1 MWSSVG
7 VGVEVEVLRA
17 KWEKVGLLP
26 CSCWALSTGSI
37 CQPLRGSPE
46 SKHTHTFSHQT
57 TARSLLGHE
66 IKHTYLYH
74 ALRAVVASPAG
85 GACRAA
91 CRGWSQEE
99 SASSSSSGPYVVD
112 FGLGVDVYFIL
123 SVVVARHQHCIVGRI
138 LDCCCGRTPLPC
150 ICLGGLRIDFTFGL
164 SSSFCVCRSPW
175 VGRPGGCVGDLT
187 SFAGDCPFR
196 LSQKA
201 ERDECG
207 ARGIVWMISG

>member
-1 MWSSVG
+1 MVGERGLVVLTGLQLEHVVPIIVLGGLGALGRGDLGGVALWSHG
-7 VGVEVEVLRA
+7 FGGDGR
-17 KWEKVGLLP
+17 GRLP
-26 CSCWALSTGSI
+26 SGARGQVSCAEQRQGRWPWKPGS
-37 CQPLRGSPE
+37 RSP
-46 SKHTHTFSHQT
+46 
-57 TARSLLGHE
+57 
-66 IKHTYLYH
+66 
-74 ALRAVVASPAG
+74 
-85 GACRAA
+85 
-91 CRGWSQEE
+91 EE

-201 ERDECG
+201 ERDEYG